1 MVKVTYLGHS
11 GFLAELPEALL
22 LFDYYI
28 GSLPELPADKPLY
41 VFVSHRHGDHFNP
54 AIFRLTEKYGQVTF
68 FLSHDIRLTPAH
80 MERWGIGREDE
91 GKIRSLKPGKIT
103 GCRALERWRR

>member
-68 FLSHDIRLTPAH
+68 FLSHDIRLPPTWKDGGLA
-80 MERWGIGREDE
+80 GRMK
-91 GKIRSLKPGKIT
+91 GKYVPLSPGKIT